1 MMGPCASGANA
12 SLVAKIGTKKI
23 VLLLLIKSSPV
34 DGFLCLRYLN
44 NRIDLPNMIGLLAS
58 GAINCLAAKI
68 VTKKMIPLLLIKSS
82 PVDGF
87 LCLRGLNDHI
97 DLPDMIRLLAS
108 GAINCLVD
116 KIGTKDIATSCR
128 VHFHSKAGGRR
139 TIVGPEAPCRV

>member
-1 MMGPCASGANA
+1 MMGPGAIGANV
-12 SLVAKIGTKKI
+12 S
-23 VLLLLIKSSPV
+23 
-34 DGFLCLRYLN
+34 
-44 NRIDLPNMIGLLAS
+44 LLA
-58 GAINCLAAKI
+58 II

-128 VHFHSKAGGRR
+128 VHFILRLGAE
-139 TIVGPEAPCRV
+139 GP